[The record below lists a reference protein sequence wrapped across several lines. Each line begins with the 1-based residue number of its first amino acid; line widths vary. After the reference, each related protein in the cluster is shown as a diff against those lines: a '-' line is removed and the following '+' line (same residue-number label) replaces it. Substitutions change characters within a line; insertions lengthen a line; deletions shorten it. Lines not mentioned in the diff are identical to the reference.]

1 MKRQTLYETPS
12 EDDEQEALFTWAAV
26 NAPRIP
32 CLRLLYAI
40 PNGGKRDKRE
50 AAKLKRTGTKK
61 GVPDICLPVPKGPY
75 HGIYIELKRKKGG
88 QLSTEQRQWLRDL
101 SDQGY
106 YCAVCK
112 GWEAAAKTI
121 SIYIGTEGR
130 IQ

>member
-1 MKRQTLYETPS
+1 MTRQKLYENPS
-12 EDDEQEALFTWAAV
+12 EDEEQEALFTWAAV

-40 PNGGKRDKRE
+40 PNGGKRPINVARKM
-50 AAKLKRTGTKK
+50 KRTGTKK

-75 HGIYIELKRKKGG
+75 HGAYIELKRKKGG

-106 YCAVCK
+106 YCEVFK
-112 GWEAAAKTI
+112 GWEAAAKAI
-121 SIYIGTEGR
+121 SSYIGIEGK
-130 IQ
+130 I